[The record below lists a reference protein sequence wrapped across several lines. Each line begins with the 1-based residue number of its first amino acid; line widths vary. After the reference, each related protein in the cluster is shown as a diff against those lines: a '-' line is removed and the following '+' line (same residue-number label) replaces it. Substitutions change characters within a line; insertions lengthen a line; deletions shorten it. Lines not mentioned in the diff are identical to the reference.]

1 MNFNNPKYQVYA
13 LITISVIISLALNVI
28 RSNPISLI
36 AQDLKKI
43 NNIDELAN
51 SNEPSGIVE
60 IDIAIAKDLYEQGT
74 LFIDARAEEYFND
87 GHIPGAICSDE
98 FDKLIDKIY
107 SFDNLEKA
115 FVVYCSD
122 DDCGSSEDL
131 AYDLQEYGFNNILVF
146 KGGWKSWSE
155 SGLDIEYNE

>member
-1 MNFNNPKYQVYA
+1 MNFNSPKYQIYA
-13 LITISVIISLALNVI
+13 LLTISVIISLSLNVI
-28 RSNPISLI
+28 RSNPISMI

-43 NNIDELAN
+43 DSIDELAN

-60 IDIAIAKDLYEQGT
+60 IDIDIAKDLYERGT
-74 LFIDARAEEYFND
+74 LFIDARAEENFND

-98 FDKLIDKIY
+98 FDELIDKIY

-122 DDCGSSEDL
+122 DDCGSSEEL
-131 AYDLQEYGFNNILVF
+131 SYQLYDQGFESIYLF
-146 KGGWKSWSE
+146 KGGWKQW
-155 SGLDIEYNE
+155 IENNLPAKYY

>member
-1 MNFNNPKYQVYA
+1 MNFNSPKYQVYT

-28 RSNPISLI
+28 RSNPISMI

-43 NNIDELAN
+43 DNIDELVN

-60 IDIAIAKDLYEQGT
+60 IDVDIAKDLYNQGT
-74 LFIDARAEEYFND
+74 LFVDARAEEYFND

-98 FDKLIDKIY
+98 LDELINMIDSI
-107 SFDNLEKA
+107 NNIQKA
-115 FVVYCSD
+115 FVIYCSD

-146 KGGWKSWSE
+146 KGGWKTWTE
-155 SGLDIEYNE
+155 SGLDVAYNE